1 MFSSVA
7 RLGGFRRHARGPRG
21 GRLDDQT
28 LLMSRDQVGGI
39 MLGTVFLF
47 IGLAACGI
55 ALIRGGARRR
65 LLVAQGIF
73 SAMYGARI
81 LAQAPAAFSM
91 LPRSTWS
98 SRPYVIWI
106 ITYLLVIPALL
117 FWLELSR
124 GTLRHVLQITVIAAS
139 VFGIAGIC
147 SIFITGSPKRFMPY
161 NNLLGVWTLL
171 VLAVVT
177 AVPSFT
183 KKFLVIQSRVATIG
197 VLVFAVAALHSNL
210 KDFLH
215 LPEYPLLE
223 PLAFAV
229 LIISLGYVAAESIF
243 ADQRRLL
250 SIENELEIA
259 REIQASILPRGA
271 PELKN
276 LRINAAYRP
285 MTAVAGD
292 FYEFICVDQH
302 RIGFLI
308 ADVSGHGVPA
318 ALISAMIKVAM
329 QSVVSF
335 AHDPPQVLRR
345 LNGILFGQ
353 LQDQFVTASYL
364 WLDTELHQALYS
376 AAGHPPLLCWTDGR
390 LERIESNGLVI
401 GIKPDSEYPVR
412 EIPLHSGD
420 RFLLY
425 TDGVVEPENAAGQ
438 FFGDRK
444 LEEIV
449 RNNHSRLPSELSAE
463 ILSAIRHWRLDSVP
477 QQDDIT
483 LIIADVV

>member
-1 MFSSVA
+1 M
-7 RLGGFRRHARGPRG
+7 
-21 GRLDDQT
+21 DDQT
-28 LLMSRDQVGGI
+28 LLMLRDQVGGI

-55 ALIRGGARRR
+55 ALIRRGATGR
-65 LLVAQGIF
+65 LLVFQGIF
-73 SAMYGARI
+73 SGMYGVRI
-81 LAQAPAAFSM
+81 LAQIPSAFNT

-98 SRPYVIWI
+98 SRPYVVWI
-106 ITYLLVIPALL
+106 ITYLLVIPAVL

-124 GTLRHVLQITVIAAS
+124 GKLRRLLQITVIAAG
-139 VFGIAGIC
+139 VIGIAGVC
-147 SIFITGSPKRFMPY
+147 STLISGSAKRFMPF
-161 NNLLGVWTLL
+161 NNLLGIWILL
-171 VLAVVT
+171 LLAVVT
-177 AVPSFT
+177 AVPSLT
-183 KKFLVIQSRVATIG
+183 KRFLVIQSRVATIG
-197 VLVFAVAALHSNL
+197 VLVFAAAALHSNL

-215 LPEYPLLE
+215 LPPYPAME

-229 LIISLGYVAAESIF
+229 LIVSFGYLAAQNIF
-243 ADQRRLL
+243 ADERRLL
-250 SIENELEIA
+250 SIESELAIA

-271 PELKN
+271 PDLRH
-276 LRINAAYRP
+276 LRISAAYRP

-292 FYEFICVDQH
+292 FYEFISVDQH
-302 RIGFLI
+302 RVGFLI

-329 QSVVSF
+329 QSLVSV
-335 AHDPPQVLRR
+335 AHDPPEVLRR

-364 WLDTELHQALYS
+364 WLDTRIRQGLYS
-376 AAGHPPLLCWTDGR
+376 SAGHPPLLCWREGR

-401 GIKPDSEYPVR
+401 GIKPDSKYPVR
-412 EIPLHSGD
+412 EVPLHCGD

-425 TDGVVEPENAAGQ
+425 TDGIIEAENSAGE
-438 FFGDRK
+438 FFGDHK

-449 RNNHSRLPSELSAE
+449 RSGQPLSASQLSDQ
-463 ILSAIRHWRLDSVP
+463 ILVGISDWRLDSAP

>member
-1 MFSSVA
+1 M
-7 RLGGFRRHARGPRG
+7 
-21 GRLDDQT
+21 DDKT
-28 LLMSRDQVGGI
+28 LLIFRDQVGAI

-81 LAQAPAAFSM
+81 LAQAPVAFSM
-91 LPRSTWS
+91 LPRWTWS
-98 SRPYVIWI
+98 SRPYVVWI
-106 ITYLLVIPALL
+106 INYLLVIPALL

-124 GTLRHVLQITVIAAS
+124 GKLRPILQGTVIAAS
-139 VFGIAGIC
+139 VLGIAGI
-147 SIFITGSPKRFMPY
+147 SSVLVTGSPKQFMPY

-177 AVPSFT
+177 VVPSLT
-183 KKFLVIQSRVATIG
+183 KKFLVIHSQVATIG

-215 LPEYPLLE
+215 LPDYPLLE

-276 LRINAAYRP
+276 LRINAAYLP

-292 FYEFICVDQH
+292 FYEFISVDEH

-335 AHDPPQVLRR
+335 AHEPPEVLRR
-345 LNGILFGQ
+345 LNAILFGQ

-376 AAGHPPLLCWTDGR
+376 AAGHPPLLCWMDGR

-401 GIKPDSEYPVR
+401 GIRPDSGYPVR
-412 EIPLHSGD
+412 QIPLHSGD

-425 TDGVVEPENAAGQ
+425 TDGVVESENAAGQ
-438 FFGDRK
+438 FFGDCK

-449 RNNHSRLPSELSAE
+449 RSNNSRSPLQLSEQ
-463 ILSAIRHWRLDSVP
+463 ILSAIRHWRLDSLP

-483 LIIADVV
+483 LIIVDVI